1 MYKIVLLFSNIVQ
14 KIRERNKNMRN
25 NLKRTL
31 ALLLAVIMTV
41 CVIPFTALSAD
52 DSDAVTLLAADM
64 AITLNNN
71 GKNFYG
77 NRALD
82 TESGIYNFT
91 GEKNG

>member
-1 MYKIVLLFSNIVQ
+1 
-14 KIRERNKNMRN
+14 MRN

-31 ALLLAVIMTV
+31 ALLLAVIMTI

-71 GKNFYG
+71 GKSELVINEKLKKLLIYSIIFSTSQIFYI
-77 NRALD
+77 
-82 TESGIYNFT
+82 S
-91 GEKNG
+91 